1 MEKDVVLT
9 MRGITMTFPGVKA
22 LDHVDFT
29 LRKGE
34 IHALMGENGAGKSTL
49 IKCLTGV
56 NDFEAGEIRVD
67 GYDGP
72 IKNRSTLDAQK
83 HGISTVYQEINLCP
97 NLTVAENLFIGREP
111 MTHFGTID
119 RREIV
124 RRSRKLMEQMNL
136 PVDVTLNL
144 EEYSLAMQ
152 QMIAIARAVDMECKV
167 LILDEP
173 TSSLDDN
180 EVEKLF
186 GLMRKLREQ
195 GVGIIFV
202 THFLEQVYALCDR
215 ITVLRNGTLVGE
227 YPIAELPR
235 VRLIAAMMGKDF
247 DDLASIKPERGNKI
261 SSEDMIDAEGLSHAG
276 KIKPFDL
283 EMKKGEVVGLTGL
296 LGSGRSELA
305 RTIYGADRAQTGTLK
320 IKGKKV
326 EIKHPI
332 DAMNM
337 GMGMLPDDRKAEG
350 IVGDLSVRENI
361 ILAMQAK
368 RGMMDLIPM
377 KEQEEIADKFI
388 DLLQI
393 KTASRETPV
402 KQLSGGNQQKVIIA
416 RWLATDPDFLIL
428 DEPTRGIDIGTK
440 TEIQKLVIKL
450 AQEGKSVMFIS
461 SEIEE
466 MLRTCNRLAVLCDG
480 QKVGELSGDITQE
493 QVMKTIAGGDKA

>member
-124 RRSRKLMEQMNL
+124 RRSRKLVEQMDL

-202 THFLEQVYALCDR
+202 THF
-215 ITVLRNGTLVGE
+215 
-227 YPIAELPR
+227 
-235 VRLIAAMMGKDF
+235 
-247 DDLASIKPERGNKI
+247 S
-261 SSEDMIDAEGLSHAG
+261 
-276 KIKPFDL
+276 
-283 EMKKGEVVGLTGL
+283 
-296 LGSGRSELA
+296 
-305 RTIYGADRAQTGTLK
+305 
-320 IKGKKV
+320 
-326 EIKHPI
+326 
-332 DAMNM
+332 
-337 GMGMLPDDRKAEG
+337 
-350 IVGDLSVRENI
+350 
-361 ILAMQAK
+361 
-368 RGMMDLIPM
+368 
-377 KEQEEIADKFI
+377 
-388 DLLQI
+388 
-393 KTASRETPV
+393 
-402 KQLSGGNQQKVIIA
+402 
-416 RWLATDPDFLIL
+416 
-428 DEPTRGIDIGTK
+428 
-440 TEIQKLVIKL
+440 
-450 AQEGKSVMFIS
+450 
-461 SEIEE
+461 
-466 MLRTCNRLAVLCDG
+466 
-480 QKVGELSGDITQE
+480 
-493 QVMKTIAGGDKA
+493 